1 MLLTLPRLTAP
12 TGRVAD
18 GVGRYLDRL
27 SRRQRI
33 AFRDVDP
40 RWLRQQRRKLRADGS
55 LDIPR
60 LAVEARARGLA
71 AMYGELYGRIIH
83 RDGSVTNLGLLG
95 RRVITDAGVAY
106 IAADI
111 GGGASDS
118 NLFKYHGFGTGS
130 TAESAS
136 QTALVTELTTQYATD
151 NTRPTGS
158 QANSTNTYT
167 TVATLSP
174 DATVT
179 ITEHGIFTATSAGTM
194 LDRTVFTG
202 VALTGSADSLQAT
215 YVLTL
220 PSGG

>member
-1 MLLTLPRLTAP
+1 MILTLPRLSAP

-27 SRRQRI
+27 ARRQRI
-33 AFRDVDP
+33 VSRDIDP
-40 RWLRQQRRKLRADGS
+40 RWLRQQRSKLRADGS

-71 AMYGELYGRIIH
+71 AMYGELFGRIIH

-111 GGGASDS
+111 GGGANDS

-179 ITEHGIFTATSAGTM
+179 ITEHGIFTATSSGTM

>member
-1 MLLTLPRLTAP
+1 MILTLPRLTAP

-27 SRRQRI
+27 ARRQRI
-33 AFRDVDP
+33 AFRDIDP
-40 RWLRQQRRKLRADGS
+40 RWLRQQRRKLRLDGS